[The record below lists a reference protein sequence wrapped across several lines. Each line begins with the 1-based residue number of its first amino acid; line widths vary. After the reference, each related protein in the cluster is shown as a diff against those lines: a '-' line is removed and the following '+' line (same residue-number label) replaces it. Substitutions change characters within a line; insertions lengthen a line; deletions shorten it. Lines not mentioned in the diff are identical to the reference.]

1 MFFSSSS
8 SYCKFFNYYLLFENG
23 FEFLLLNVT
32 TGDGHEVEEIEE
44 TDVVVTNPSKTVV
57 EEIQDVSLDA
67 VFSDND
73 ETEVL
78 GGDDSDSDGFLEE
91 VWIFFYFVGL
101 NVFLVQ

>member
-1 MFFSSSS
+1 VFLSSSY
-8 SYCKFFNYYLLFENG
+8 YCKFFNYYFYYLLFENG

-32 TGDGHEVEEIEE
+32 GDGHEVEEIEE
-44 TDVVVTNPSKTVV
+44 TDAVVTNPSKTVV
-57 EEIQDVSLDA
+57 EEIHDVSLDA

-91 VWIFFYFVGL
+91 VWIFIF
-101 NVFLVQ
+101 FLI